1 MKNNKLEVSDIPQ
14 EMMQQIRNQFDTDPT
29 ITEMRNKQQLLMREG
44 NFMLALKIGK
54 AIEALFSKVV
64 NEYINEA
71 NDEAENIDLKTVN
84 MPQKDKMDVYT
95 LVITLFMACDI
106 IESAIMDFNSIIQRT
121 DKTLV
126 LEQFDDLKDLSKKA
140 KEKLLYLSKNS
151 KFMKDLTWGY
161 RCDDM
166 YAMMQNKA
174 RSIIR
179 KSSSKDWGKNEER
192 LNEKK

>member
-1 MKNNKLEVSDIPQ
+1 MKNNKLEVSDIQQ
-14 EMMQQIRNQFDTDPT
+14 EMMEQIRKQFDTNPT
-29 ITEMRNKQQLLMREG
+29 ITEMRNKQQLLMRKG

-64 NEYINEA
+64 NEYIKEA

-126 LEQFDDLKDLSKKA
+126 LEQFDDLKDLSKKV
-140 KEKLLYLSKNS
+140 
-151 KFMKDLTWGY
+151 
-161 RCDDM
+161 
-166 YAMMQNKA
+166 
-174 RSIIR
+174 
-179 KSSSKDWGKNEER
+179 
-192 LNEKK
+192 